1 MNADQHKYAFAKTW
15 PIVVTV
21 YAVTAWVLLLAA
33 VAA

>member
-1 MNADQHKYAFAKTW
+1 MNDQQHKYTFAETW

-21 YAVTAWVLLLAA
+21 YAVSAWVLLLAA